1 MQALL
6 FAIALLTTGA
16 HAGTIYLCKA
26 YSGGTFWAQAHCGTH
41 NALIESIVSVP
52 DNMPFKQQVAL
63 AEQQRRPVPAS
74 APPTHTAAEESAAQ
88 QRIAECRRLDARVNY
103 LDSMARQPQSGAM
116 QDWLRGERKLARDRQ
131 FSLRC

>member
-1 MQALL
+1 MKTLL
-6 FAIALLTTGA
+6 LAIALLPFGV

-52 DNMPFKQQVAL
+52 DNMPFKQQVDL
-63 AEQQRRPVPAS
+63 AEQQRRPAPVPTTVDRVVETS
-74 APPTHTAAEESAAQ
+74 PAQ
-88 QRIAECRRLDARVNY
+88 DRTAECRSLDARVNY

-116 QDWLRGERKLARDRQ
+116 QDWIRSERKIARDRQ

>member
-1 MQALL
+1 MKALL
-6 FAIALLTTGA
+6 LALVLFTTGT

-26 YSGGTFWAQAHCGTH
+26 YNGGTFWAQAHSGTH
-41 NALIESIVSVP
+41 NAPIESIVSAP
-52 DNMPFKQQVAL
+52 DNMPFKRQVAL
-63 AEQQRRPVPAS
+63 AEQQRRPPPAS
-74 APPTHTAAEESAAQ
+74 AAPTNTAAEDSAAQ
-88 QRIAECRRLDARVNY
+88 QRVAECRSLDARVNY